1 MYSYHG
7 YCMQMYMS
15 STKND
20 AGVGGSNYKENI
32 KLLSNLGENAS
43 TIITTCIIA
52 YVAISITDKHL
63 SYLSGSIQEKERL
76 EKERLEKEKQLEKN
90 RMLGWAE
97 GLWTYV
103 FPKNRSQ
110 D

>member
-1 MYSYHG
+1 
-7 YCMQMYMS
+7 MS

-20 AGVGGSNYKENI
+20 TDIGSNYKDFL
-32 KLLSNLGENAS
+32 KFASN
-43 TIITTCIIA
+43 IITTCITA
-52 YVAISITDKHL
+52 YAAISITDKYL
-63 SYLSGSIQEKERL
+63 SYLPGSIQ

-103 FPKNRSQ
+103 FPQKRSQ

>member
-1 MYSYHG
+1 
-7 YCMQMYMS
+7 MS

-20 AGVGGSNYKENI
+20 TDISNNDFLKF
-32 KLLSNLGENAS
+32 AS
-43 TIITTCIIA
+43 TIITTCITTFVTA
-52 YVAISITDKHL
+52 YTAISITDKYL
-63 SYLSGSIQEKERL
+63 SYQPGSMQ

-103 FPKNRSQ
+103 FPKKRSQ

>member
-1 MYSYHG
+1 
-7 YCMQMYMS
+7 MS

-20 AGVGGSNYKENI
+20 TDIGSNYKDFLEF
-32 KLLSNLGENAS
+32 AS
-43 TIITTCIIA
+43 TIITTCITA
-52 YVAISITDKHL
+52 YTAISITDKYL
-63 SYLSGSIQEKERL
+63 SYLPGSIQ

-103 FPKNRSQ
+103 FPKKISQ

>member
-1 MYSYHG
+1 
-7 YCMQMYMS
+7 MS

-20 AGVGGSNYKENI
+20 TDIGSNYKDFL
-32 KLLSNLGENAS
+32 KFASN
-43 TIITTCIIA
+43 IITTCITA
-52 YVAISITDKHL
+52 YAAISITDKYL
-63 SYLSGSIQEKERL
+63 SYLPGSIQEKERL
-76 EKERLEKEKQLEKN
+76 ENEKQLEKN

-103 FPKNRSQ
+103 FPKKRSQ

>member
-1 MYSYHG
+1 
-7 YCMQMYMS
+7 MS

-20 AGVGGSNYKENI
+20 TDIGSNYMDFLKFA
-32 KLLSNLGENAS
+32 SN
-43 TIITTCIIA
+43 IITTCITA
-52 YVAISITDKHL
+52 YAAISITDKYL
-63 SYLSGSIQEKERL
+63 SYLPGSIQEKERL
-76 EKERLEKEKQLEKN
+76 ENEKQLEKN

-103 FPKNRSQ
+103 FPKKGLS

>member
-1 MYSYHG
+1 
-7 YCMQMYMS
+7 MS

-20 AGVGGSNYKENI
+20 TDIGSNYKDFLEF
-32 KLLSNLGENAS
+32 AS
-43 TIITTCIIA
+43 TIITTCITA
-52 YVAISITDKHL
+52 YAAISITDKYL
-63 SYLSGSIQEKERL
+63 SYQPGSIQ

-103 FPKNRSQ
+103 FPKKRSQ

>member
-1 MYSYHG
+1 
-7 YCMQMYMS
+7 MS

-20 AGVGGSNYKENI
+20 ADIGSMNNKTFLL
-32 KLLSNLGENAS
+32 KLLEIDNFGKIAS
-43 TIITTCIIA
+43 TIITGVFTTYIA
-52 YVAISITDKHL
+52 VSIADKYL
-63 SYLSGSIQEKERL
+63 SYQPGSIQ

-90 RMLGWAE
+90 RMLGLAE

-103 FPKNRSQ
+103 FPKKGSQ